1 MLDATLVN
9 TQNTGEY
16 LCAVQ
21 IATVG
26 PTGERQWLL
35 RGYMLSRF
43 EHCNGCDRSD
53 IRRTPQTM
61 DRLLR
66 ARRKTIKCKSRF
78 RLEVRDGEIVD
89 VILIIISIQTHWAVP
104 CSERDVMRRNPERS
118 TYPENENYSTNAYGI
133 TARVLF
139 PRLECEIYIF
149 NTYLYLG
156 IFFYFTTVRLVSVY
170 RSWYN
175 YYQTST
181 ICIWSAKLT
190 VSGYWTLQDTTR
202 LGNF

>member
-1 MLDATLVN
+1 MKIISIGLYLPKTILDATLVN

-26 PTGERQWLL
+26 PTGERRWLL

-43 EHCNGCDRSD
+43 EHCNGRDRSD

-89 VILIIISIQTHWAVP
+89 VILIIISIPTRWAVP
-104 CSERDVMRRNPERS
+104 CSERDVMRRNSERS
-118 TYPENENYSTNAYGI
+118 TYPENDNYSTNAYGI
-133 TARVLF
+133 RCLPRVYIPTTRVWNIHF
-139 PRLECEIYIF
+139 QYIF
-149 NTYLYLG
+149 ISGHLFL
-156 IFFYFTTVRLVSVY
+156 FYDCSIGVCLSFMIQLLSDF
-170 RSWYN
+170 
-175 YYQTST
+175 YYMYMV
-181 ICIWSAKLT
+181 CKAHC
-190 VSGYWTLQDTTR
+190 
-202 LGNF
+202 